1 MVVGSLTRRAFGFPA
16 NPVYSCSGPH
26 GCAPLAQR
34 IEHLTTD
41 QKVGGSN
48 PSWRA
53 NVKSRDIVHSMSR
66 DFLCVGRLMCRVIVP
81 YVGWQAVAAWQ
92 GKIPLSRNPRFSR
105 KETPFSNRNS
115 R

>member
-1 MVVGSLTRRAFGFPA
+1 MVVGSLTLRAFGFPA
-16 NPVYSCSGPH
+16 NTVYSCSGPH

-66 DFLCVGRLMCRVIVP
+66 DFLFACHVSGHRFLC
-81 YVGWQAVAAWQ
+81 GLAGCGGLA
-92 GKIPLSRNPRFSR
+92 GKN
-105 KETPFSNRNS
+105 TP
-115 R
+115 